1 MFRHVLF
8 FLILLSANLWAADQ
22 PDPRS
27 RYPAGADWE
36 SRYQEVCAYDK
47 FCTRL
52 KNNGGW
58 AFPLPAIRST
68 LESLAP
74 TIREAAALYGV
85 DPRAVVASI
94 LCEDSINVTV
104 EDQLQT
110 FLVAS
115 HFLPS
120 AKVLGNGFSVGLG
133 QLYCDRAQSVERPP
147 RG

>member
-74 TIREAAALYGV
+74 TIREAAALYVV

-104 EDQLQT
+104 GTAANLSRGQSL
-110 FLVAS
+110 F
-115 HFLPS
+115 PS

-133 QLYCDRAQSVERPP
+133 QHCDRAQSVEGWP